1 MLKVLVEI
9 LPCHGKWPEL
19 TNTASG
25 IPNASVSIL
34 SNTYCKVCVL
44 SSSTPPKHLFHT
56 PSPHHPNNV
65 HPPYHLLNPAS
76 PNLPFTN
83 PPRPNHPH
91 YPNLHLKLVPRPR
104 ARRLP
109 PTNHRL
115 PLQLLPSI
123 EWYDHAFRIR
133 RVGHEAVL
141 GLHKAFNHCNQPFQ
155 ADIKVSLLI
164 FSLTHPSPFPRRA
177 PVLSRGPL
185 GSHSCNRACLGW
197 PGMTNPVSDNIQCLP
212 ASLPKSR
219 L

>member
-1 MLKVLVEI
+1 MFTPTSTSSIQQAQIPLSPTRHAQIIQTIQTYISNWSLSLE
-9 LPCHGKWPEL
+9 
-19 TNTASG
+19 SG
-25 IPNASVSIL
+25 GSPQQ
-34 SNTYCKVCVL
+34 TTDFL
-44 SSSTPPKHLFHT
+44 SSYS
-56 PSPHHPNNV
+56 
-65 HPPYHLLNPAS
+65 
-76 PNLPFTN
+76 
-83 PPRPNHPH
+83 
-91 YPNLHLKLVPRPR
+91 
-104 ARRLP
+104 
-109 PTNHRL
+109 
-115 PLQLLPSI
+115 PSI